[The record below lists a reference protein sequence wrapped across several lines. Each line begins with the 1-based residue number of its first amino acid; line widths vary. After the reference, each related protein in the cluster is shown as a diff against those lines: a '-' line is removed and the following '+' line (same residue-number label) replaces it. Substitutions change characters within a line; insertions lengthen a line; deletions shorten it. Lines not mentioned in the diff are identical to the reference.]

1 MRYIA
6 NSEMKHKSSRAS
18 EKKKK
23 QPTRMANS
31 ESVAL
36 PTELE
41 VHIEDFT
48 VFMAPRT
55 GLEPVTRAYH
65 RRWYR
70 ASRGDGASD

>member
-1 MRYIA
+1 
-6 NSEMKHKSSRAS
+6 
-18 EKKKK
+18 
-23 QPTRMANS
+23 MANS